1 MLVRQSQLTPSRL
14 LHNRTYTTLSSLSYD
29 NRNVRILHN
38 RNVPGCG
45 FTMPWKSGLF
55 FSEWYLIAGTAFSLM
70 ALPLVIQYRVK
81 ARKLA
86 ICPSQRIYVQASRPC
101 LNKVPFQLVQ
111 LFSNHKTNSYAM
123 IALYCRPRRKHLGAS
138 ISGFIA
144 SLFSAN
150 CVS

>member
-1 MLVRQSQLTPSRL
+1 
-14 LHNRTYTTLSSLSYD
+14 
-29 NRNVRILHN
+29 
-38 RNVPGCG
+38 
-45 FTMPWKSGLF
+45 MP
-55 FSEWYLIAGTAFSLM
+55 
-70 ALPLVIQYRVK
+70 LPFVIQYRVK
-81 ARKLA
+81 ARKLT
-86 ICPSQRIYVQASRPC
+86 ICSYQRIYVQASRPG
-101 LNKVPFQLVQ
+101 LNKIPFQLVQ